1 MTPADS
7 PLHRFHRRL
16 FVALIALLPL
26 HTVFVD
32 AWVSWKAWLILVAL
46 VATLDLIL
54 NRDYPWSRRL
64 SVVLIIFGVA
74 VAASWPG
81 SRVKPTYYTL
91 LLGLGAAGLLLLVMA
106 RNAAGRTDLVL
117 RTVYWSAAAM
127 GITGLL
133 IALASNGTFG
143 YWAVFGLNDLP
154 LVFRVNRPAYLISGF
169 VTVTNWH
176 QDPGYAAAWTNL
188 WLVLTVIATARG
200 LGSKRRWV
208 DASVIGGLALASVL
222 TYSRTGW
229 LGLTVAAIAGVIA
242 ARREHPDRGRRA
254 LRVVLGGAA
263 IAAVLLAGVAAV
275 DPQDLGGDV
284 LYSLNYRTNYLF
296 DLTGGDDFVD
306 PSLIIQDNRRDVW
319 GYYLGRFVDSPLR
332 GIGLGTGWGTLG
344 LQEPHNLVIE
354 LLGETGLLG
363 LAGFLLLAITV
374 ARNGGGT
381 VGGTALLVALVPSMT
396 QTVLFEPSLW
406 MAAGLWLAGRVP
418 RPVEPEVEMVDG
430 VKS

>member
-1 MTPADS
+1 M
-7 PLHRFHRRL
+7 
-16 FVALIALLPL
+16 ALIALLPL

-32 AWVSWKAWLILVAL
+32 AWVSWKPWLLLVGL
-46 VATLDLIL
+46 VSLLDLVL
-54 NRDYPWSRRL
+54 TRGYPWSRRL
-64 SVVLIIFGVA
+64 TVALTVFVLA

-91 LLGLGAAGLLLLVMA
+91 LLGLCAGALLLLVVA

-133 IALASNGTFG
+133 VALASNGTFG
-143 YWAVFGLNDLP
+143 YSAVFGLNDLP

-188 WLVLTVIATARG
+188 WLALTVIAAARG

-208 DASVIGGLALASVL
+208 DALVVGGLALASIL

-229 LGLTVAAIAGVIA
+229 LGLGVASLAGVLA
-242 ARREHPDRGRRA
+242 ARREGKNRGKRA
-254 LRVVLGGAA
+254 LQVAGAGAVV
-263 IAAVLLAGVAAV
+263 AAVLLAGIAAV
-275 DPQDLGGDV
+275 DPHDLGGDV
-284 LYSLNYRTNYLF
+284 VYSLNYRTDYLF
-296 DLTGGDDFVD
+296 DLTGGADNYVD
-306 PSLIIQDNRRDVW
+306 PSLIIPDNRRDIW
-319 GYYLGRFVDSPLR
+319 GYYLGRFQDSPIR
-332 GIGLGTGWGTLG
+332 GIGLGTGWGTRG

-363 LAGFLLLAITV
+363 LAGFLFLAVAV

-381 VGGTALLVALVPSMT
+381 VGGAALLVALVPSMT

-406 MAAGLWLAGRVP
+406 LAAGLWVGGKVA
-418 RPVEPEVEMVDG
+418 RPAEPEVEMVEG
-430 VKS
+430 VKT

>member
-1 MTPADS
+1 VTRADTS
-7 PLHRFHRRL
+7 LHRWHRRL

-32 AWVSWKAWLILVAL
+32 AWVSWKPWLILVVL
-46 VATLDLIL
+46 VAALDLVL
-54 NRDYPWSRRL
+54 DRGYPWSRRV
-64 SVVLIIFGVA
+64 SVALVIFGAA

-81 SRVKPTYYTL
+81 SRVRPTYYSL
-91 LLGLGAAGLLLLVMA
+91 LLGLAAAGLLMLVVA
-106 RNAAGRTDLVL
+106 RNAAGRTELVL

-188 WLVLTVIATARG
+188 WLALTVIAAARG

-208 DASVIGGLALASVL
+208 DAMVIGGLTLASVL

-229 LGLTVAAIAGVIA
+229 LGLLVAGAAGVLA
-242 ARREHPDRGRRA
+242 ARREHRERGGRA

-263 IAAVLLAGVAAV
+263 VAAVLLAGVAAV

-284 LYSLNYRTNYLF
+284 LYSLNYRTNYLL
-296 DLTGGDDFVD
+296 DLTGGEDFVD
-306 PSLIIQDNRRDVW
+306 PSFVIQDNRRDVW
-319 GYYLGRFVDSPLR
+319 AFYVRRFLDSPAR
-332 GIGLGTGWGTLG
+332 GIGLGFGWATRG
-344 LQEPHNLVIE
+344 LQEPHNLVLE
-354 LLGETGLLG
+354 LLAETGLLG
-363 LAGFLLLAITV
+363 LAGFGVLAVTV
-374 ARNGGGT
+374 ARRGGGA
-381 VGGTALLVALVPSMT
+381 VGGAAILVALLPAMT

-406 MAAGLWLAGRVP
+406 LAAGLWLAGKVA
-418 RPVEPEVEMVDG
+418 RPVEPEVEMVQG
-430 VKS
+430 VAS